1 MAGYGDND
9 GLMTYASSVGYTI
22 SDGADLTVARQIGS
36 TYIDSLYG
44 DRFPGEPTG
53 GIEQDR
59 EWPRTGA
66 TAYGSTLASDVI
78 PTRVVN
84 ASYEAAILQMKT
96 PGSLS
101 ASYTPGTRKVLT
113 EVKGIKW
120 QVIGTGTAEE
130 RAYLVSETIEGI
142 LTPLLIPRYLPA
154 ILVV

>member
-1 MAGYGDND
+1 MAGYGDNS
-9 GLMTYASSVGYTI
+9 GFTAYAATVGYTI
-22 SDGADLTVARQIGS
+22 PGGADIDVARQIGS

-44 DRFPGEPTG
+44 ERFPGEPTG

-66 TAYGSTLASDVI
+66 TAYGATLASDVI

-84 ASYEAAILQMKT
+84 ASYEAAILQMKN

-113 EVKGIKW
+113 QVDKLKW
-120 QVIGTGTAEE
+120 EVIGSGSDA
-130 RAYLVSETIEGI
+130 RAYIVSEEIEGI
-142 LTPLLIPRYLPA
+142 LAPLLIPRYLPA

>member
-1 MAGYGDND
+1 MAGYGDNS
-9 GLMTYASSVGYTI
+9 GLQAYAASVGYTI
-22 SDGADLTVARQIGS
+22 PEGTDLDVARQLGS
-36 TYIDSLYG
+36 AYIDSLYG

-53 GIEQDR
+53 SIEQDR

-66 TAYGSTLASDVI
+66 TAYGSTLATNII

-84 ASYEAAILQMKT
+84 ASYEAAILQIKT

-120 QVIGTGTAEE
+120 EVIGSGTADQ
-130 RAYLVSETIEGI
+130 RAYLVSEAIDGI
-142 LTPLLIPRYLPA
+142 LAPLLIPRYLPA